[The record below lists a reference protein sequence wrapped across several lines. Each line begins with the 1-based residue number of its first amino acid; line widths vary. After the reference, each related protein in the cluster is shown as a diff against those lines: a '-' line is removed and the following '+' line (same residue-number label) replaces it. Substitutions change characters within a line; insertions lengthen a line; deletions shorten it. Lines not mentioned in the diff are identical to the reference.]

1 MSDRSSWSIQDKTVL
16 VTGATNGIGKL
27 TAEQLAA
34 QGAHVVIVSRSAE
47 RCAAVV
53 DEIRARQPSASLDW
67 IAADLSLLAG
77 VVGAAATFRARYPQL
92 HVLVNNAGAF
102 FARRVVTAE
111 GYESTFALNHLS
123 YFLLTEQL
131 RELLIGS
138 APARVI
144 NVSSEAHQG
153 GAIALADLMGERR
166 YRGWSAYSQ
175 SKLANVLFTY
185 SLARQLEGSAVTVN
199 ALHPGFVATGF
210 GRNNE
215 GWVGRLMPL
224 VQRFALRP
232 EQGAETSVYLATHPA
247 VAGVTGK
254 YFVRCQEKRS
264 ARRSYD
270 LQVQEQL
277 WRASEQL
284 VSAAAKPGVP
294 SGAI

>member
-34 QGAHVVIVSRSAE
+34 RGAHVVIVSRSAE

-77 VVGAAATFRARYPQL
+77 VAGAAATFRARYPQL

-153 GAIALADLMGERR
+153 GAIAFADLMGERR

-185 SLARQLEGSAVTVN
+185 SLARHWRGVRS
-199 ALHPGFVATGF
+199 PS
-210 GRNNE
+210 
-215 GWVGRLMPL
+215 M
-224 VQRFALRP
+224 RFIL
-232 EQGAETSVYLATHPA
+232 G
-247 VAGVTGK
+247 
-254 YFVRCQEKRS
+254 
-264 ARRSYD
+264 
-270 LQVQEQL
+270 L
-277 WRASEQL
+277 WRPVL
-284 VSAAAKPGVP
+284 AATTKDGSV
-294 SGAI
+294 G